1 MQSLVTPPLMT
12 GIFCVISVINLRGR
26 TTRKFI
32 CNPRQLSEMSV
43 RKTELLFGEKVRSEK
58 TNAFV
63 YKKDYHSPS
72 LSSLIY
78 SQSDS
83 GIYMMYA

>member
-12 GIFCVISVINLRGR
+12 GIFCVISVINPRGR
-26 TTRKFI
+26 TTRKSI

-43 RKTELLFGEKVRSEK
+43 RQNKLLFGGKSEK

-72 LSSLIY
+72 LSSLIN

-83 GIYMMYA
+83 